1 MADRGGG
8 DHTRPEAAL
17 RRSQMSGETLY
28 DISASDWARMSEN
41 PKTVATQ
48 APAPRSRGRAAGIA
62 LLEHVTRVFQR
73 AGFVDPGFLLHWP
86 EIAGP
91 HIARVAQPVR
101 WQESPAGAV
110 VTLCCEPGAAVLLQ
124 HETRTL
130 VEKCN
135 SYLGPGRIARFKF
148 VTGTVSAEAA
158 VPPHPAPDSSQGTD
172 KTSLDEALE
181 KLRRTRLMLSRR
193 H

>member
-1 MADRGGG
+1 
-8 DHTRPEAAL
+8 
-17 RRSQMSGETLY
+17 
-28 DISASDWARMSEN
+28 MSEN
-41 PKTVATQ
+41 PKTAATQ
-48 APAPRSRGRAAGIA
+48 APVHRTRSGRAAGIA
-62 LLEHVTRVFQR
+62 LLEHVSRAFQR

-86 EIAGP
+86 QIAGA
-91 HIARVAQPVR
+91 HIARVAQPVK

-130 VEKCN
+130 VDRCN

-148 VTGTVSAEAA
+148 VNGTVSAEAA
-158 VPPHPAPDSSQGTD
+158 IPPHPAPDSNHNPQRV
-172 KTSLDEALE
+172 SLKEALE
-181 KLRRTRLMLSRR
+181 SLERTRAKLSRR

>member
-1 MADRGGG
+1 
-8 DHTRPEAAL
+8 
-17 RRSQMSGETLY
+17 
-28 DISASDWARMSEN
+28 MSEDS
-41 PKTVATQ
+41 KTAATQ
-48 APAPRSRGRAAGIA
+48 APARRRSGRAAGTA
-62 LLEHVTRVFQR
+62 LLEHASRVFQR

-86 EIAGP
+86 EIAGA
-91 HIARVAQPVR
+91 HIARVAQPVK

-135 SYLGPGRIARFKF
+135 AYLGPGRIARFKF
-148 VTGTVSAEAA
+148 VNGTVRAEAA
-158 VPPHPAPDSSQGTD
+158 IPPHPAPDSNQAQD
-172 KTSLDEALE
+172 KISLNDALE
-181 KLRRTRLMLSRR
+181 KLRRTRAQLARR

>member
-1 MADRGGG
+1 
-8 DHTRPEAAL
+8 
-17 RRSQMSGETLY
+17 
-28 DISASDWARMSEN
+28 MSEN

-48 APAPRSRGRAAGIA
+48 APARRSGRAAGIA
-62 LLEHVTRVFQR
+62 LLEHVSRAFQC
-73 AGFVDPGFLLHWP
+73 AGFADPGFLLHWP

-91 HIARVAQPVR
+91 HIARVAQPVK
-101 WQESPAGAV
+101 WQETSAGAV

-135 SYLGPGRIARFKF
+135 AYLGPGRVVRFKF
-148 VTGTVSAEAA
+148 VNGTVTAGAA
-158 VPPHPAPDSSQGTD
+158 IPPHPAPDSNRAED
-172 KTSLDEALE
+172 KTSLGEALE
-181 KLRRTRLMLSRR
+181 KLRRTRAKLSGR